1 MRVSDAAAM
10 IAAGVEGRGPS
21 TWADLG
27 CGRGT
32 FTLALAGLLPEG
44 SRIHAMDTDALA
56 IQAIPASHRGVG
68 ISKWHGDFLSA
79 DWPFTGLDG
88 VLLANSLHYARD
100 QEAAV
105 RRIARHMRAPR
116 FVIVE
121 YDVVSPNPWVP
132 HPLGRAAFRELFSR
146 LGYSIE
152 MLGFRRSVYHRA
164 DLYAALA
171 EAQAASAGLQAEFA
185 DVQPHG

>member
-1 MRVSDAAAM
+1 M
-10 IAAGVEGRGPS
+10 IAAGVDGSEPS

-32 FTLALAGLLPEG
+32 FTLALAELLPDG

-56 IQAIPASHRGVG
+56 LQAIPASLHGVS
-68 ISKWHGDFLSA
+68 ISTWHADFLSA
-79 DWPFTGLDG
+79 EWPFTGLDG

-100 QEAAV
+100 HAAAV
-105 RRIARHMRAPR
+105 RRIARHMRAPK
-116 FVIVE
+116 FLIVE

-132 HPLGRAAFRELFSR
+132 HPLGRGAFRELFSG
-146 LGYSIE
+146 LGYGSVE
-152 MLGFRRSVYHRA
+152 MLGFRRSSYHRA

-171 EAQAASAGLQAEFA
+171 EA
-185 DVQPHG
+185 